1 MTAVGDEDSDFSE
14 SDDVLNEE
22 YNENLKKSNNIPN
35 MDIKKSVLLIGSRK
49 ISRLHKKFIL
59 DLARLIPHTVI
70 EKKIDRKM
78 QFIQLNS
85 LLVSNKCQWAV
96 YIESTKRNLD
106 RSAVALWLV
115 SHHGYRIKLII
126 Q

>member
-85 LLVSNKCQWAV
+85 LLISNKCQWA
-96 YIESTKRNLD
+96 I
-106 RSAVALWLV
+106 
-115 SHHGYRIKLII
+115 
-126 Q
+126 

>member
-85 LLVSNKCQWAV
+85 LLISNKCQWAV
-96 YIESTKRNLD
+96 
-106 RSAVALWLV
+106 
-115 SHHGYRIKLII
+115 
-126 Q
+126 

>member
-1 MTAVGDEDSDFSE
+1 
-14 SDDVLNEE
+14 
-22 YNENLKKSNNIPN
+22 

>member
-22 YNENLKKSNNIPN
+22 YNQTLKKNSTIPK

-49 ISRLHKKFIL
+49 VSRLHKKFIL
-59 DLARLIPHTVI
+59 DLARLIPHAVI

-85 LLVSNKCQWAV
+85 LLISNKCQWA
-96 YIESTKRNLD
+96 I
-106 RSAVALWLV
+106 
-115 SHHGYRIKLII
+115 
-126 Q
+126 

>member
-96 YIESTKRNLD
+96 
-106 RSAVALWLV
+106 
-115 SHHGYRIKLII
+115 
-126 Q
+126 